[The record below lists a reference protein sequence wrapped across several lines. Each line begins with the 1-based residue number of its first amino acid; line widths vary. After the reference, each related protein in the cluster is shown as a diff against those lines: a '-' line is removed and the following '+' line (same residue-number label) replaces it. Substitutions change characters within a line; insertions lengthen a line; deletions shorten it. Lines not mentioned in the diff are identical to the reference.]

1 MSSFPSFPALDLS
14 KFDLSKFDLSKFDL
28 SKIDL
33 SKIDLPEL
41 PGVDADRVR
50 ETLRDAAY
58 ITIGFG
64 VLGVQQAQ
72 VRRRELVSFL
82 SERLG
87 ASRTQ
92 VEEFVDSLEL
102 GQYASQLQTAVETL
116 RKQVVGLVR
125 QAA

>member
-1 MSSFPSFPALDLS
+1 MTSIPSFPSIDLSKLDLS
-14 KFDLSKFDLSKFDL
+14 KLDLSKLDLSKL
-28 SKIDL
+28 E
-33 SKIDLPEL
+33 LPEL
-41 PGVDADRVR
+41 PGIDADRVV
-50 ETLRDAAY
+50 EALRDAAY

-92 VEEFVDSLEL
+92 VEQLVDSLEL
-102 GQYASQLQTAVETL
+102 GQYASQLQTVVESL